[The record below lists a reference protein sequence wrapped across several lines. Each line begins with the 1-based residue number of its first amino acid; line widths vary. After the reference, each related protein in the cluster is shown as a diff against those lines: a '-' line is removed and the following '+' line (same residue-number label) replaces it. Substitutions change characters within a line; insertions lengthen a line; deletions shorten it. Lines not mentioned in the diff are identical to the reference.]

1 MSTDAGGPVVDSGF
15 SAVIRYYDLWRKLT
29 NSAASGPYEE
39 ADWEAGRLYFRSD
52 YREKL
57 REWPE
62 WAKLGDWAAWI
73 IAPTSKGHFCVLR
86 SLKHERASQRSE
98 NIEAVFSRSVD
109 AGKYIIL
116 QMGDSLRSHL
126 GLETLFIRWDDRGLN
141 PRLAVEPADSGV
153 IDLLTKEIPAL
164 NRDTAQHLKRYTLR
178 DDPGSYGFAVPAE
191 QTNMEVLALPFD
203 ELTAALL
210 EDMPDSI
217 TSQVARWRL

>member
-1 MSTDAGGPVVDSGF
+1 M
-15 SAVIRYYDLWRKLT
+15 
-29 NSAASGPYEE
+29 
-39 ADWEAGRLYFRSD
+39 
-52 YREKL
+52 
-57 REWPE
+57 
-62 WAKLGDWAAWI
+62 
-73 IAPTSKGHFCVLR
+73 APTSKGYFCVLR

-126 GLETLFIRWDDRGLN
+126 RLETLFIRWDDRGLN

-191 QTNMEVLALPFD
+191 QTNMEVLALSFD

-217 TSQVARWRL
+217 TSQVARWRQ